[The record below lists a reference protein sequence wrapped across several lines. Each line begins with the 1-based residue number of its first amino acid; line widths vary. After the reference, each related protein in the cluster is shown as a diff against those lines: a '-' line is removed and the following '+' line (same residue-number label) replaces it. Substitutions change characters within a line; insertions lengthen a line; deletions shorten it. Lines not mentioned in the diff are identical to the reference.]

1 MKVKYFFK
9 KMTFILL
16 LKLLCDAVNT
26 NLTGSA
32 TLSNYESPGVSR
44 GIHHSFLN
52 NAFIVKYL
60 QEADVVKLISL

>member
-1 MKVKYFFK
+1 M
-9 KMTFILL
+9 LL
-16 LKLLCDAVNT
+16 LLCDAVNT

-32 TLSNYESPGVSR
+32 SLSNYESPSVSL

-60 QEADVVKLISL
+60 QEADVVKLISF

>member
-1 MKVKYFFK
+1 M
-9 KMTFILL
+9 LL
-16 LKLLCDAVNT
+16 LLCDAVNT

-32 TLSNYESPGVSR
+32 SLSNYESPSV

-60 QEADVVKLISL
+60 QEADVVKLISF